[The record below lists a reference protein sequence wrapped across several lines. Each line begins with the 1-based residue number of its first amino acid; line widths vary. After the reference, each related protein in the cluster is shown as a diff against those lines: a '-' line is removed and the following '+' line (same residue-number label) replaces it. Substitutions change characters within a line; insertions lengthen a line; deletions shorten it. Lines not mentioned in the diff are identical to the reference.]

1 MSPAVIAVLR
11 ARRKHSAGFDGDAES
26 FRSGGGGSFRRM
38 HTSRSFI
45 SRLKKKTHET
55 RRTQVTPANL
65 SPNSTSSPTFVDPT
79 EEDFKARLLDDPD
92 NVVGLTV
99 REIIGAG
106 KYEEEAKIIS
116 YENAK
121 HKLLYVD
128 GTETTDKDLY
138 EGRWGVMVHEN
149 CWAQN
154 WVRAQYESNFIQI
167 AVAVLI
173 FGNFIVSACEKVI
186 LPGEGSPE
194 QGVFLVFEWF
204 FGLIF
209 TVELAWNM
217 YGSWWGMFWAS
228 GWNWFDFIIVL
239 ISLLSLGLGNLPG
252 ISVLRLFRAF
262 RVFRL
267 FKRVPSLKLIIEGVG
282 AALPGVSNA
291 FVVLGIL
298 MGIWSI
304 MGVEFFGTIR
314 GEFSM
319 NSAGVKNC
327 EILGHSGL
335 DEPEFGLCKFK
346 TQEFGDFFKAM
357 FSMWQIMTMDSW
369 ASGIARP
376 LIYNEGHWITGP
388 IFFISYTFIA
398 GIIMTNVVVA
408 ILLEKYLECTSKAA
422 AAKENEKVKKQVN
435 NPKMRGANKAKSEYA
450 RASTVSKM
458 DTNVVKMLHE
468 MQKLTRQVTLMQQEI
483 KEMKRGTVVLDA

>member
-1 MSPAVIAVLR
+1 MR
-11 ARRKHSAGFDGDAES
+11 EENCEEDGDV
-26 FRSGGGGSFRRM
+26 RLKP
-38 HTSRSFI
+38 SRSFI
-45 SRLKKKTHET
+45 SRLKRKSSET
-55 RRTQVTPANL
+55 RLTQVTPANISQEEEL
-65 SPNSTSSPTFVDPT
+65 PVIDPS
-79 EEDFKARLLDDPD
+79 ESEFQLRVQNDPD
-92 NVVGLTV
+92 SVVGLTIAEV
-99 REIIGAG
+99 IGNNQYG
-106 KYEEEAKIIS
+106 EEVKVKAYKDH
-116 YENAK
+116 K
-121 HKLLYVD
+121 HHLKFDD
-128 GTETTDKDLY
+128 GTVTTDADLFN
-138 EGRWGVMVHEN
+138 GRWVVVVHEN
-149 CWAQN
+149 CWSQN
-154 WVRAQYESNFIQI
+154 WVRAQYESNVIQI

-173 FGNFIVSACEKVI
+173 FANFIVSACEKVI
-186 LPGEGSPE
+186 LPEEGSQE
-194 QGVFLVFEWF
+194 QAVFLVFEWF

-209 TVELAWNM
+209 SIELAWNM

-267 FKRVPSLKLIIEGVG
+267 FKRVPSLKLIIEGVV
-282 AALPGVSNA
+282 ASLPGVSNA

-304 MGVEFFGTIR
+304 MGVEFFGIIR
-314 GEFSM
+314 GERSTQLT
-319 NSAGVKNC
+319 GETTC
-327 EILGHSGL
+327 EALGSSGQT
-335 DEPEFGLCKFK
+335 EVELCDFT

-376 LIYNEGHWITGP
+376 LIYNEGHWLAGP

-422 AAKENEKVKKQVN
+422 AAKEVEKEKKKVN
-435 NPKMRGANKAKSEYA
+435 NPKMRGANKAKTGAA
-450 RASTVSKM
+450 RASAVDKL
-458 DTNVVKMLHE
+458 DTTLALMLG
-468 MQKLTRQVTLMQQEI
+468 
-483 KEMKRGTVVLDA
+483 EMKKLSIQVNSLQSEVKELKRRKDDSYSL